1 MNLVKLLTVDLQSNL
16 NIYNLLNNFYP
27 IFNHEDWVKK
37 YIFWELKLLEIV
49 GYNLQLN
56 KKLNYPDS
64 KIKIYHKH
72 KSCGKY

>member
-1 MNLVKLLTVDLQSNL
+1 MQGLKV
-16 NIYNLLNNFYP
+16 
-27 IFNHEDWVKK
+27 ED
-37 YIFWELKLLEIV
+37 
-49 GYNLQLN
+49 NLQLN